1 MKNNINVNGKVEK
14 GMGVIGL
21 LNIIMS
27 AFGITMITL
36 FIFLWTLDED
46 KWSLNGICSYAVP
59 TALVYFVIFV
69 FI

>member
-1 MKNNINVNGKVEK
+1 MLRLEK

-36 FIFLWTLDED
+36 FIFLWSLDEE
-46 KWSLNGICSYAVP
+46 KWSLKGISSYAVP
-59 TALVYFVIFV
+59 TALVYFVVFV
-69 FI
+69 FV